1 MMIDLNLLFSLTQLR
16 VQHPLI
22 NLGPYG
28 CGYRLNGI
36 QVEIPAQ
43 KKKEKQIVQK

>member
-1 MMIDLNLLFSLTQLR
+1 
-16 VQHPLI
+16 
-22 NLGPYG
+22 LGPYG

-43 KKKEKQIVQK
+43 KKKEKQIV